1 MNILITGA
9 NGFLGSW
16 LSRLCSNI
24 NESNVFA
31 GIRSGADI
39 SLISD
44 IDNLNIVELNY
55 KSRTSLLSSLSDLKE
70 KHGSFDLVIHN
81 AGLTKSMKPELFMDI
96 NLELTQA
103 LLSAIKETSFL
114 EYGTFSY
121 VSSQAALGPVGFGK
135 PVSAYGHSKLAAEKA
150 ILDSGLSYLIF
161 RPTGIYGPGD
171 KEFLALFKSV
181 KKGLYP
187 CAAPVHQKMTL
198 IHVCDVAQNI
208 IDISLSRKNKTI
220 HLGDGKVY
228 EHKDMKTV
236 LDGILKSKSLFFVI
250 PNWVTKITLRL
261 TTLLGKL
268 FGFDPILSEEKHFEI
283 TKDWDHDFSLERKE
297 IPLKIKFD
305 LMSGFKDTYD
315 YYQSKKLV

>member
-16 LSRLCSNI
+16 LTRLCSHI
-24 NESNVFA
+24 NGSNVFA

-44 IDNLNIVELNY
+44 IDHLNIVELNY
-55 KSRTSLLSSLSDLKE
+55 KSQTGLLSSLTSLQKN
-70 KHGSFDLVIHN
+70 HGSFDLVIHN
-81 AGLTKSMKPELFMDI
+81 AGLTKSTKPELFMDI
-96 NLELTQA
+96 NLELTQS

-114 EYGTFSY
+114 EHGTFSY
-121 VSSQAALGPVGFGK
+121 VSSQAALGPVGFDK
-135 PVSAYGHSKLAAEKA
+135 PISAYGHSKLAAEKA
-150 ILDSGLSYLIF
+150 ILDSGLDHLIF

-171 KEFLALFKSV
+171 KEFLALFKAV

-198 IHVCDVAQNI
+198 IHVFDVAQNI
-208 IDISLSRKNKTI
+208 IDISVSKKNKTI

-228 EHKDMKTV
+228 EHRDMKKI
-236 LDGILKSKSLFFVI
+236 LDHILKTKSLFVVI
-250 PNWVTKITLRL
+250 PNWLTHFTLGLIALAGKI
-261 TTLLGKL
+261 
-268 FGFDPILSEEKHFEI
+268 FGFAPILSQEKHFEI

-305 LMSGFKDTYD
+305 LISGFKDTYD